1 MWKEG
6 SLFLSAAQILA
17 TCGLRVRPEIR
28 ITFAVPPFDRA
39 RASFMPRMHRMV
51 ARTACCFADVALRS
65 HARMD
70 SYELLLFLHITTA
83 ILWLGAGATLGLA
96 AFKAT
101 RSSDPMEL
109 GRVAALN
116 DWLAPRLF
124 IPASLAT
131 LLLGISLVI
140 DGPWS
145 FGELWIVIGLVGF
158 AVSFLVGILYLKPT
172 GEKISEG
179 IAEHGPLS
187 PEVVRR
193 TRQILLVSR
202 VELVLLFLVVA
213 DMAIKPN
220 ADDVGI
226 LIAGALILIA
236 AGTAA
241 VLAGRQAVEA
251 G

>member
-1 MWKEG
+1 
-6 SLFLSAAQILA
+6 
-17 TCGLRVRPEIR
+17 
-28 ITFAVPPFDRA
+28 
-39 RASFMPRMHRMV
+39 
-51 ARTACCFADVALRS
+51 
-65 HARMD
+65 MD
-70 SYELLLFLHITTA
+70 SYELLLFLHIATA
-83 ILWLGAGATLGLA
+83 ILWLGAGAALGLA

-101 RSSDPMEL
+101 RSTDPTEL

-131 LLLGISLVI
+131 LLLGILLVI

-145 FGELWIVIGLVGF
+145 FGELWIVIGLAGF

-172 GEKISEG
+172 SEKISEA

-202 VELVLLFLVVA
+202 VELVILFLIVA
-213 DMAIKPN
+213 DMAIKPT
-220 ADDVGI
+220 ADDVGVLVAGVVI
-226 LIAGALILIA
+226 LVAAGA
-236 AGTAA
+236 AA
-241 VLAGRQAVEA
+241 VLVGRRTAEA
-251 G
+251 A